1 MNALVSAGGGTRAGA
16 YARLW
21 QGAGACRLGR
31 VGGGRF
37 VGVICHECAG
47 AFMNTQ
53 NMSFPVCVIP

>member
-31 VGGGRF
+31 VGGGL
-37 VGVICHECAG
+37 
-47 AFMNTQ
+47 
-53 NMSFPVCVIP
+53 SFPVCEIRERFIKEQSNPHAVN

>member
-31 VGGGRF
+31 VGGVDLWGLY
-37 VGVICHECAG
+37 V
-47 AFMNTQ
+47 MNAL
-53 NMSFPVCVIP
+53 VHL